1 MRYTPLLL
9 ICVLLTACA
18 PTTPLFI
25 AQVTTH
31 EVEKWKE
38 LKSNK
43 MAAALEDEG
52 DLFTYSAKAIRDNKS
67 AKAEELFMSGYY
79 NTQYSTEVRAI
90 ALYQVGLIYMSRYND
105 ERDDQHA
112 LNVFYKLLNEFPASR
127 AAERTEA
134 RILMIRQRA
143 ESPVQK
149 TSRELL
155 ARWKPK
161 QDLDLNRASLDP
173 DLTLLSRRAILKD
186 RVDEAEELFL
196 LALADP
202 AVQASL
208 KQNALFQLGLMQLAA
223 DNPRRN
229 RDKGI
234 GYLRRLLVQYP
245 DSPLASKASRHID
258 RALNQQP

>member
-1 MRYTPLLL
+1 MRYALLL
-9 ICVLLTACA
+9 ILSFSLAACA

-31 EVEKWKE
+31 EVEQWKE
-38 LKSNK
+38 LKSRK
-43 MAAALEDEG
+43 MAAALEEEG

-67 AKAEELFMSGYY
+67 KKAEELYMSGYY
-79 NTQYSTEVRAI
+79 NTQYSDEVRAI
-90 ALYQVGLIYMSRYND
+90 ALYQIGLMYMSRYND

-112 LNVFYKLLNEFPASR
+112 LNVFYKLLNEFPSSR

-134 RILMIRQRA
+134 RIMMIRQR
-143 ESPVQK
+143 SDSTVQK

-155 ARWKPK
+155 ARWKPS
-161 QDLDLNRASLDP
+161 QDMDLNQPSLDP
-173 DLTLLSRRAILKD
+173 DLTMLSRRAILKD

-196 LALADP
+196 LALSDP
-202 AVQASL
+202 AIQPKL
-208 KQNALFQLGLMQLAA
+208 KQDALYQLGLMQLAS

-234 GYLRRLLVQYP
+234 AYLRRLLVQYP
-245 DSPLASKASRHID
+245 DSPLASKAARHLD
-258 RALNQQP
+258 QALNRQ